1 MNPEKFLHALAEWYE
16 TLTPASIGRVAEFY
30 AADAHFID
38 PFNDVRG
45 TDAIERIFRHM
56 FTQVDAPR
64 FKVLGHYLG
73 SQGAMLVWQFS
84 FYTAGQSVTLEGSS
98 RLGFDADGKI
108 CTHRDYWD
116 PAASLFMRVPLLGAL
131 LRWLYRRLRA

>member
-1 MNPEKFLHALAEWYE
+1 MNPENFLHALAEWYE
-16 TLTPASIGRVAEFY
+16 TLTPASIGRVTEFY

-45 TDAIERIFRHM
+45 TEAIERIFRHM

-73 SQGAMLVWQFS
+73 DEGAMLVWQFS
-84 FYTAGQSVTLEGSS
+84 FGAGAQAVTLEGSS
-98 RLGFDADGKI
+98 RLRFDAAGKI
-108 CTHRDYWD
+108 LAHRDYWD
-116 PAASLFMRVPLLGAL
+116 PAASLFMKLPVLGSV

>member
-1 MNPEKFLHALAEWYE
+1 MNPENLLHALATWYE

-45 TDAIERIFRHM
+45 IAAIERIFRHM
-56 FTQVDAPR
+56 FTQVEGPR
-64 FKVLGHYLG
+64 FKVLAHYTG
-73 SQGAMLVWQFS
+73 SEGAMLVWQFS
-84 FYTAGQSVTLEGSS
+84 FHTAGQSVTLEGSS
-98 RLGFDADGKI
+98 RLGFDAEGKI

-116 PAASLFMRVPLLGAL
+116 PAASLFMRVPLLGSV